1 VKQTQVDTATADSTG
16 LLYTTPQVFRM
27 PVTVRVGTAHGDRV
41 ATARID
47 AREDTITVDSVMSV
61 PTMVIFDDGNA
72 ILKKL
77 TFDQPTAQ
85 LARQLEQDPDLWNR
99 QWVIGQLAARPTD
112 KAAGAALAKAALKAD
127 YYLTRAEAAAAL
139 DSFPASVAVKSLRAA
154 LKDTSSAVR
163 GAALGA
169 LAGVTGAGKDVVK
182 LAASAWKNDS
192 SYQVR
197 AAALE
202 ALIVADSAH
211 RGDHIRTGLRTPSYR
226 DDIQNAALSAMV
238 RFPGAVPASEIEPLL
253 GQQQLPAY
261 LLAAL
266 ARRGDSSA
274 MGILVQH
281 VDDDRGWVREWVLN
295 AFRNAMPPQVA
306 ARALQPIAANLKHE
320 DAKKAVS
327 EILKPA
333 SDK

>member
-1 VKQTQVDTATADSTG
+1 
-16 LLYTTPQVFRM
+16 
-27 PVTVRVGTAHGDRV
+27 VTVRVGTAQGDRV
-41 ATARID
+41 ASARID
-47 AREDTITVDSVMSV
+47 AREDSITVDSVMSA
-61 PTMVIFDDGNA
+61 PTMVIFDGGNTV
-72 ILKKL
+72 LKKL
-77 TFDQPTAQ
+77 TFEQPTAQ

-99 QWVIGQLAARPTD
+99 QWVIDQLAARPGD
-112 KAAGAALAKAALKAD
+112 RAAGAALATAALKAD

-139 DSFPASVAVKSLRAA
+139 DSFPAAVALKPLRAA

-169 LAGVTGAGKDVVK
+169 LAGVKGARKDVIK
-182 LAASAWKNDS
+182 LATAAWKSDP

-211 RGDHIRTGLRTPSYR
+211 RAEHIRTCLRTASYQ
-226 DDIQNAALSAMV
+226 DEIQNSALSAMV
-238 RFPGAVPASEIEPLL
+238 RYPNAVPATENEPLL
-253 GQQQLPAY
+253 GQQQLPAF

-266 ARRGDSSA
+266 ARRGDSTA
-274 MGILVQH
+274 MGILVRH

-295 AFRNAMPPQVA
+295 AFRNAMPRQVA
-306 ARALQPIAANLKHE
+306 ARALQPVVGNLKHE

-327 EILKPA
+327 ELLKQQ
-333 SDK
+333 S